1 MKKWK
6 VTYRDE
12 DGDISSV
19 WCEAPSKQDAINYV
33 EEEYWDIDSIVEC
46 VPLR

>member
-6 VTYRDE
+6 VTYRDT

-19 WCEAPSKQDAINYV
+19 WCEAPTKADAIDYV
-33 EEEYWDIDSIVEC
+33 EDEYWDIESIVEC
-46 VPLR
+46 VLMK